1 MKRLSKEPEYI
12 FTIDFDLD
20 TVLLSELLGENSYRY
35 SYSKIK
41 NYLKHH
47 DIVRDQYSEYY
58 TLKPMTKGKMQVIW
72 RQFAKANPE
81 IGMSIKN
88 IRCNLMLTDM
98 EMSEEL
104 SAIGR
109 VAYQEKIN
117 KNNRKEE
124 NNFKNGPAAKK
135 TINNMEKDILDDF

>member
-1 MKRLSKEPEYI
+1 MRLLSKEPEYI

-20 TVLLSELLGENSYRY
+20 TILLSELLGENSYRN
-35 SYSKIK
+35 SYLKIK
-41 NYLKHH
+41 NYLKKFN
-47 DIVRDQYSEYY
+47 IVRDQYSGYY

-72 RQFAKANPE
+72 RQFARANPE

-88 IRCNLMLTDM
+88 LRCNIMLTDM

-117 KNNRKEE
+117 ENNRKEE

-135 TINNMEKDILDDF
+135 SINYTEKDILDDF

>member
-1 MKRLSKEPEYI
+1 MRLLSKEPEYI

-20 TVLLSELLGENSYRY
+20 TILLSELLGENSYRN
-35 SYSKIK
+35 SYLKIK
-41 NYLKHH
+41 NYLKKFN
-47 DIVRDQYSEYY
+47 IVRDQYSGYY

-72 RQFAKANPE
+72 RQFARANPE

-88 IRCNLMLTDM
+88 LRCNIMLTDM

-104 SAIGR
+104 STIGR

-117 KNNRKEE
+117 ENNRKEE

-135 TINNMEKDILDDF
+135 SINYTEKDILDDF